1 MEKLKDVYKQY
12 VSKVC
17 LIKSEILRICFVYE
31 YFSFIVVNGNI
42 NRYLCYLVKDISQ
55 NMTKKGHQ

>member
-17 LIKSEILRICFVYE
+17 LIKGEILRICFVYE
-31 YFSFIVVNGNI
+31 YIAVFTDAKPN
-42 NRYLCYLVKDISQ
+42 LA
-55 NMTKKGHQ
+55 